1 MENTTLTVTKADLES
16 MLRQAIAKGE
26 ANARNVGRPGFLY
39 ASNADRREQKE
50 KAKFMVEYLKATF
63 SKNDARVAKL
73 IDENADWFVSKAAF
87 SEANNGDG
95 LYTVPTFW
103 SDQIFSNVDN
113 FGYARRIGKVFP
125 MSAAVVN
132 LTGAGAV
139 TVSWPGANTAP
150 TPFDATSFFTQT
162 VLTANTMAAASV
174 IQKELDEDTVIA
186 LLDYLS
192 LQYGKAVALE
202 EDKQYFN
209 GTGSP
214 FTGVCGTV
222 TTNITRLATTAFS
235 AISWTDMVDAKNSTN
250 PDIQQNGVY
259 CVSQTVFGFLQ
270 KEVDDNHRP
279 IYFNE
284 SPRPND
290 GNTGINQTNWIYNGS
305 PLWVLPNAVMP
316 STAANK
322 VAAVFGDFGNYG
334 ILGTRRDVT
343 METFDQAYGGVDLS
357 GKRQIAIQFTERI
370 AVGFPQ
376 ETAFAVVKTAT

>member
-39 ASNADRREQKE
+39 ASKADHSAQKE
-50 KAKFMVEYLKATF
+50 KAKFMVDYLKATF
-63 SKNDARVAKL
+63 SKNSDRVAKL
-73 IDENADWFVSKAAF
+73 VDENSDWFVSKAAF
-87 SEANNGDG
+87 SEAANGEG
-95 LYTVPTFW
+95 LYAVPTFW
-103 SDQIFSNVDN
+103 SDQIFSNVDTAG
-113 FGYARRIGKVFP
+113 FARRIGKVFP
-125 MSAAVVN
+125 MSNAVVN
-132 LTGAGAV
+132 LTGAGTV

-150 TPFDATSFFTQT
+150 TPFDATSFLTQT
-162 VLTANTMAAASV
+162 VLTANTMAAASI

-186 LLDYLS
+186 LLDYLA
-192 LQYGKAVALE
+192 LQYGKAIALE

-222 TTNITRLATTAFS
+222 TSNITRLATTAFS
-235 AISWTDMVDAKNSTN
+235 AISWTDMVDAKNLTT
-250 PDIQQNGVY
+250 PDVQQNGVY

-270 KEVDDNHRP
+270 KEVDLNERP

-305 PLWVLPNAVMP
+305 PMWVLPNAVMP

-334 ILGTRRDVT
+334 ILGTRRDST